1 MVNLTRLK
9 SKKMCLFYIIVWLG
23 RLCILDNRAIV
34 LASLIIRVKH
44 FHHVEVM
51 ELINLFNQPYT
62 IRFEGKL
69 TFRFRHILS
78 HLRDDQAP
86 SFI

>member
-1 MVNLTRLK
+1 
-9 SKKMCLFYIIVWLG
+9 MCLFFITIWLG

-44 FHHVEVM
+44 FHHVEIM
-51 ELINLFNQPYT
+51 ELINLFNQPFK

-69 TFRFRHILS
+69 TFGLRHKIS
-78 HLRDDQAP
+78 HLCDDQAS